1 MKAKDLME
9 PVKASLKPGDG
20 LQEFI
25 DNVKTAMSCGMTCG
39 VRSLPVL
46 DQGDRPVGVL
56 SMFDILK
63 AVYPVYLYSTD
74 LHLFTWDG
82 MLESLAKEV
91 AGKKVSDLMTKPVIT
106 VKEDHPLMECVD
118 QMVKHHIST
127 IFVVSENGKL
137 LGTLYEDDIFFVI
150 ADAIQGGR
158 QP

>member
-118 QMVKHHIST
+118 QMLKHRIST
-127 IFVVSENGKL
+127 IPVVDKDDRV
-137 LGTLYEDDIFFVI
+137 LGMLYESDIFFAI
-150 ADAIQGGR
+150 AERLTGGK
-158 QP
+158 